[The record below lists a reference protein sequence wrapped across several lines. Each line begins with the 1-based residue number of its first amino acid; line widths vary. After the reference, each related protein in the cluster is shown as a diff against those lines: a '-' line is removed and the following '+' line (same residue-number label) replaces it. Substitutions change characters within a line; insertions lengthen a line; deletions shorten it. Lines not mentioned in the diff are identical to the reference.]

1 MKTIN
6 KHFGKISSVVLLTT
20 ILFLNFFGLKLSYFK
35 SFLAFNNI
43 LFFTIIIV
51 FFISLY
57 FFYYESKIFFKITFI
72 CVLFCLQAI
81 FISKFIN
88 LIEIQNINSSISEKK
103 SAVSLGW
110 VIILPILF
118 ILFII
123 LGLIFDYIKSR
134 RTNVL

>member
-57 FFYYESKIFFKITFI
+57 FFYYKSKIFFKITFI
-72 CVLFCLQAI
+72 CVLFCFQAI

-103 SAVSLGW
+103 SAVSLSW